1 VKTRVTPDK
10 WYYADQAR
18 RVGPLELEQLGKI
31 LIARRPDASDTLVW
45 CNRFSN
51 WRRAG
56 DVNELRAF
64 IIASQS
70 SALDW
75 LPKLEDPLKFQETPS
90 KWAFQWWW
98 IFAGA
103 AIILLISV
111 KIVVGNND
119 GRSEMGRAI
128 RERRTVRDRSKEKP
142 RVPS

>member
-1 VKTRVTPDK
+1 VKSKIIHDK

-18 RVGPLELEQLGKI
+18 HVGPLELEQLGEV
-31 LIARRPDASDTLVW
+31 LIAQPNALDTLVW

-70 SALDW
+70 SAPNW
-75 LPKLEDPLKFQETPS
+75 LPKPEDSLKFQEAPS

-103 AIILLISV
+103 VIILLISV

-128 RERRTVRDRSKEKP
+128 RERRAVRRRSKEP
-142 RVPS
+142 PVPS